1 MSTPYSTVCDI
12 GGTDYG
18 SRGVGYLRRLRLRPG
33 PRASV
38 LADIWLE
45 IPSGTSYSFL
55 PKPEVRLYYVNS
67 SNGQMGGRYMGGF
80 ISDRTSGKVSGGTNR
95 IAHLVAET
103 YATELD
109 YLVGDEATSIIVP
122 SGTIS
127 TQIGQLLAAVNT
139 GAPRSINYAIQATGT
154 FTTYVLPVQYFKGR
168 SLRYMLEKIL
178 ANLDLGVAGVRA
190 RYHMGLDT
198 TTGAVP
204 FGDPKLY
211 IYNAASP
218 PPTGAATWQ
227 FSDSGI
233 GGAVKPMYDPFW
245 YEEEGGTL
253 INKVQSTM
261 ALDGSVR
268 TGTSSASMSAYP
280 NPFSPTNNWQGLPFI
295 DRESLTGAQATAVL
309 ARRLQ
314 VAAVTHLAIKFKTNE
329 RVLPNDWCAITWVP
343 DGFAGA
349 YYQVVGMDVEF
360 GQSQEPWS
368 TIICD
373 RDGGASI
380 VLSPVP
386 STEYVGAPLAAPPL
400 APEPASPPLSTRYSL
415 LGTQGWPS
423 PPGPPDPPTSLSSAY
438 KGATPD
444 GKRGVQQLAWAAP
457 TDSSTLAYYEIQRR
471 IDINKDSTAYTDWSA
486 PERLLSSN
494 VTYWHTSL
502 DLGEQYEF
510 RIRSVDNWG
519 QAGAFSTSLVDTVE
533 APVYDDLPN
542 PGFEILRAVKS
553 SEAEGWA
560 PTAGGTSIDTSTVYE
575 GKQSLK
581 LACGVAVTPE
591 VTSRRVRCNVGK
603 TYLLRFFAISTN
615 AVPNRFN
622 LKASWYDKSGAFLS
636 ASDVIANLTVP
647 VTWTEETV
655 KLTPPANAASVEFA
669 PRLAPGTAYSV
680 YLDAFTYEPQV
691 ATADLK
697 DTSVTLAK
705 RADRGASWPLSPAV
719 DDEFYRTDLKRWG
732 YWDGSNWLGAS
743 IISLTM
749 HNYRGSPP
757 WAATEEALACA
768 LPTDFAWRVVR
779 WTMAYYVDGAND
791 GANYWVFHLR
801 RLDSTITIFDIKTF
815 DTHLDAPSTWL
826 NQASGSGFSNQPTTT
841 DLWMQVFIETVGAP
855 GPVYI
860 TNQVDVREVLS

>member
-1 MSTPYSTVCDI
+1 
-12 GGTDYG
+12 
-18 SRGVGYLRRLRLRPG
+18 
-33 PRASV
+33 
-38 LADIWLE
+38 
-45 IPSGTSYSFL
+45 
-55 PKPEVRLYYVNS
+55 
-67 SNGQMGGRYMGGF
+67 
-80 ISDRTSGKVSGGTNR
+80 
-95 IAHLVAET
+95 
-103 YATELD
+103 
-109 YLVGDEATSIIVP
+109 
-122 SGTIS
+122 
-127 TQIGQLLAAVNT
+127 
-139 GAPRSINYAIQATGT
+139 
-154 FTTYVLPVQYFKGR
+154 
-168 SLRYMLEKIL
+168 
-178 ANLDLGVAGVRA
+178 
-190 RYHMGLDT
+190 
-198 TTGAVP
+198 
-204 FGDPKLY
+204 
-211 IYNAASP
+211 
-218 PPTGAATWQ
+218 
-227 FSDSGI
+227 
-233 GGAVKPMYDPFW
+233 
-245 YEEEGGTL
+245 
-253 INKVQSTM
+253 M

-268 TGTSSASMSAYP
+268 TGTSSASMSTYP

-295 DRESLTGAQATAVL
+295 DHESLTGAQATAVL

-343 DGFAGA
+343 DSFAAA

-373 RDGGASI
+373 RDGGAPT
-380 VLSPVP
+380 VFPRP
-386 STEYVGAPLAAPPL
+386 G
-400 APEPASPPLSTRYSL
+400 PEPGWQDPT
-415 LGTQGWPS
+415 WPS
-423 PPGPPDPPTSLSSAY
+423 PPGPPDPPSSLSSAY

-457 TDSSTLAYYEIQRR
+457 ADSSTIAYYEIQRR
-471 IDINKDSTAYTDWSA
+471 IDINKDTTAYTDWSA

-494 VTYWHTSL
+494 VTYWHASL

-510 RIRSVDNWG
+510 RIRSEDNWG
-519 QAGAFSTSLVDTVE
+519 QAGAWSSSLVDTVT
-533 APVYDDLPN
+533 APVYDELPN
-542 PGFEILRAVKS
+542 PGFEVLRAVKS

-560 PTAGGTSIDTSTVYE
+560 PTAGGTSIDTGTVYE
-575 GKQSLK
+575 GKRSLK
-581 LACGVAVTPE
+581 LTCGVAVTPE

-622 LKASWYDKSGAFLS
+622 LKVSWYDKSGAFLS

-655 KLTPPANAASVEFA
+655 KLAPPANAASVEFA
-669 PRLAPGTAYSV
+669 PRIAPGTAYSV

-691 ATADLK
+691 ATADLR

-705 RADRGASWPLSPAV
+705 RADRGASWPVSPGV
-719 DDEFYRTDLKRWG
+719 DDEFYRSDLKRWG

-801 RLDSTITIFDIKTF
+801 RLDRTFTTFDIRTF

-826 NQASGSGFSNQPTTT
+826 NQASGSGFNNQPATT
-841 DLWMQVFIETVGAP
+841 DLWMQVYIETVGAP